1 MSRAPIPILR
11 SPWLPALVALAL
23 VGAVPLLVDLSP
35 RVEGDFFF
43 STDDPEL
50 QESAALAERFPSAPQ
65 ILVAA
70 APAEPSDPETGLRSE
85 AYRDAVRELTGEL
98 AALPQI
104 TGVRSLT
111 SGPPTPDAA
120 WQSPLWGRLLLPE
133 TEDST
138 YLLAT
143 ATPETGEGGE
153 ATRELV
159 ASLEDVFERVEA
171 ETATATPT
179 ADGVALDLHAS
190 GVPWVM
196 ELIRRHLV
204 RDLSLFSAVG
214 LVLFTLLVA
223 LLYRSWA
230 VTGGVLVSC
239 LSAAALTLLLLS
251 ALDVPVG
258 VLTANIATI
267 VFVLTLSHLVYLTA
281 NHRAGGAAAAGS
293 PEARVAEAVRLTLQ
307 PSLWSMATT
316 VLGFASLWLADARP
330 MRELGTAGAVGSL
343 VAFAVAY
350 LLYPPFLRRVDTGAE
365 SRQQRARPSPF
376 GHRRLTGATVAL
388 LVVVLAA
395 TPGIARVETDP
406 PLTAYFD
413 PDGEIHAGLEEIDR
427 GSGSSPLTLLVRD
440 AGSPDARFDD
450 PTVFQRLTA
459 AVSEIDDDPATGTVL
474 ALPVLVDEA
483 RRIQPMAAFLG
494 LPGLFDVL
502 ESDAVG
508 GAGRAFLA
516 GDRTETLILV
526 RMRESER
533 LPGAASRREVLER
546 LEGDLEAQGL
556 EVALTGGLYPL
567 QSALGELTARS
578 LVTGLLGLGLLF
590 ALVAFAVSRSLATS
604 AAMLG
609 CLAATPVVLFGVMG
623 WLRSPVDLIASPAA
637 NVAVAMGIDSMI
649 HLVTAARRM
658 RRDGLAP
665 WAAWVAAR
673 ERLWRPIVGAAALLA
688 SGFGIFVLSSF
699 PPTQRFGLAVV
710 LGLAVATAATLV
722 ALPRLAVWRRPGG
735 SRGVS

>member
-1 MSRAPIPILR
+1 MSRPSPPRLPVLR

-23 VGAVPLLVDLSP
+23 VVAVPLLVDLSP

-50 QESAALAERFPSAPQ
+50 AQSAALAERFPSSPQ

-70 APAEPSDPETGLRSE
+70 APAEPESPETGLQSA
-85 AYRDAVRELTGEL
+85 AYTEAVRELTAEL
-98 AALPQI
+98 SALPGI

-111 SGPPTPDAA
+111 SGPPTPAA
-120 WQSPLWGRLLLPE
+120 VWQSPLWGRLLLPE
-133 TEDST
+133 TGDST

-143 ATPETGEGGE
+143 AAPETGEGGE

-159 ASLEDVFERVEA
+159 SGLEAVFERTESATEA
-171 ETATATPT
+171 
-179 ADGVALDLHAS
+179 GVDLELHAS

-204 RDLSLFSAVG
+204 RDLALFSAVG

-230 VTGGVLVSC
+230 VTGGVLVAC
-239 LSAAALTLLLLS
+239 LSAAALTLLLLG

-281 NHRAGGAAAAGS
+281 NHRSAATGS
-293 PEARVAEAVRLTLQ
+293 PAERVAEAVALTFQ

-330 MRELGTAGAVGSL
+330 MRELGTAGALGSL

-350 LLYPPFLRRVDTGAE
+350 LLYPPFLHRVSAPSVGRT
-365 SRQQRARPSPF
+365 STARPGGPF
-376 GHRRLTGATVAL
+376 GNRRLTAATVAL

-395 TPGIARVETDP
+395 APGIARVETDP

-413 PDGEIHAGLEEIDR
+413 PDDEIHAGLEEIDR

-440 AGSPDARFDD
+440 AGSEDGATAARFDD
-450 PTVFQRLTA
+450 PAVFQRLSA
-459 AVSEIDDDPATGTVL
+459 AVREIDDDPATGSVL

-483 RRIQPMAAFLG
+483 RRVQPMAAFLG
-494 LPGLFDVL
+494 LSGLFDVL

-508 GAGRAFLA
+508 RVGKAFLA
-516 GDRTETLILV
+516 AERTETLILV

-533 LPGAASRREVLER
+533 RPGEPTRRQVLER
-546 LEGDLEAQGL
+546 LEGNLEAQGL
-556 EVALTGGLYPL
+556 EVELTGGLYPL

-578 LVTGLLGLGLLF
+578 LVTGLLGLALLF
-590 ALVAFAVSRSLATS
+590 ALVSFAVSRSASVSL
-604 AAMLG
+604 AMLG
-609 CLAATPVVLFGVMG
+609 CLAATPVAIFGAMG

-658 RRDGLAP
+658 RRDGLGADSR
-665 WAAWVAAR
+665 WDAWVAAR

-688 SGFGIFVLSSF
+688 AGFGIFVLSSF

-722 ALPRLAVWRRPGG
+722 ALPRLAVWRASKG
-735 SRGVS
+735 

>member
-1 MSRAPIPILR
+1 MSSPPIPILR

-23 VGAVPLLVDLSP
+23 VVAVPLLVDLSP

-50 QESAALAERFPSAPQ
+50 AQSAALAERFGSAPQ

-70 APAEPSDPETGLRSE
+70 APAEPDDPDRGLRSAAYTE
-85 AYRDAVRELTGEL
+85 AIRKLTEEL
-98 AALPQI
+98 AALPGI

-111 SGPPTPDAA
+111 SGPPSPEAV

-133 TEDST
+133 TRDST

-143 ATPETGEGGE
+143 GTAETGEGGE

-159 ASLEDVFERVEA
+159 AGLEEVFERTEA
-171 ETATATPT
+171 ATAAT
-179 ADGVALDLHAS
+179 AATDATDANAAGVELELHAS

-204 RDLSLFSAVG
+204 RDLVLFSAVG
-214 LVLFTLLVA
+214 LALFTLLVA
-223 LLYRSWA
+223 LLYRSLW
-230 VTGGVLVSC
+230 VTAGVLVSS
-239 LSAAALTLLLLS
+239 LSAAALTLLLLG

-281 NHRAGGAAAAGS
+281 NYQATG
-293 PEARVAEAVRLTLQ
+293 RVAEAVALTFQ

-330 MRELGTAGAVGSL
+330 MRELGTAGALGSL

-350 LLYPPFLRRVDTGAE
+350 LLYPPFLGRVRPAAGGQKE
-365 SRQQRARPSPF
+365 STRTSPF
-376 GHRRLTGATVAL
+376 SARRLTAATVAL

-395 TPGIARVETDP
+395 APGIARVETDP

-413 PDGEIHAGLEEIDR
+413 PDDEIHAGLEAIDR

-440 AGSPDARFDD
+440 AASPDGQESARFDD
-450 PTVFQRLTA
+450 PTVFQRLTT
-459 AVSEIDDDPATGTVL
+459 AVEEIDDDPATGAVL

-508 GAGRAFLA
+508 RVGKAFLA
-516 GDRTETLILV
+516 DGRTETLLLI

-533 LPGAASRREVLER
+533 HAGAASRREVLER
-546 LEGDLEAQGL
+546 LRGDLEAQGL

-590 ALVAFAVSRSLATS
+590 ALVALAVSRSVGVS
-604 AAMLG
+604 VAMLG
-609 CLAATPVVLFGVMG
+609 CLAATPVAIFGVLG
-623 WLRSPVDLIASPAA
+623 WLRAPVDLIASPAA

-649 HLVTAARRM
+649 HLVTAARRN
-658 RRDGLAP
+658 RRDGLGP

-673 ERLWRPIVGAAALLA
+673 ERLWRPIVGAAALLSA
-688 SGFGIFVLSSF
+688 GFGIFVLSSF

-722 ALPRLAVWRRPGG
+722 ALPRLAVWRTPKD
-735 SRGVS
+735 